1 MQYFQHLLQ
10 KNLFKNNWTREP
22 IFTLSGSS
30 LSVSTDKNDIQNS
43 IASLIDDMATQL
55 MLRKQSIIV
64 IDEVRVAH
72 RPADVSTRLVLV
84 CIMVTLLNRF

>member
-1 MQYFQHLLQ
+1 VQYFQHLLQ

-22 IFTLSGSS
+22 VFTVSGSS
-30 LSVSTDKNDIQNS
+30 LSVSTDGDDIRNS

-64 IDEVRVAH
+64 IDEVS
-72 RPADVSTRLVLV
+72 RPA
-84 CIMVTLLNRF
+84 